1 MIRGLEQEIVGGHP
15 KEVTKEMAD
24 LQAENTKEEIE
35 HLTGN
40 INRETALEITRIM
53 QDTEKM
59 ETDQEAPQE
68 RNIEERALDPWKE
81 KEKEEMTKNSRE
93 EKEAKVM
100 IMIEGTKEAI
110 QKTTGE
116 IMVEEETTEVE
127 TGLIKGPRGQCLCHG
142 DDSC

>member
-1 MIRGLEQEIVGGHP
+1 
-15 KEVTKEMAD
+15 
-24 LQAENTKEEIE
+24 
-35 HLTGN
+35 
-40 INRETALEITRIM
+40 
-53 QDTEKM
+53 
-59 ETDQEAPQE
+59 
-68 RNIEERALDPWKE
+68 
-81 KEKEEMTKNSRE
+81 
-93 EKEAKVM
+93 M